1 MSFPISLCVEEE
13 NSAAIE
19 IKKKFPVG
27 IEFFGEFMTEDFYY
41 VDKGGIRVMTTESR
55 KRLDSKV

>member
-41 VDKGGIRVMTTESR
+41 VDKGG
-55 KRLDSKV
+55 DPGYDY